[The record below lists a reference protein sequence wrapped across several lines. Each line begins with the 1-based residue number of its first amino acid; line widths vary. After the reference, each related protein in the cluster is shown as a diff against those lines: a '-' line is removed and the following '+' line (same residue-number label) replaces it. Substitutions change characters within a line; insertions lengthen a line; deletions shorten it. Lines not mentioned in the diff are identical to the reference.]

1 MNSAI
6 IVQKLWNCC
15 NALRDDLFDHDR
27 HTLERP
33 GAGQGSIV
41 LIFGKAQNRFHD
53 PAKLRRLVLTAAGPS
68 VMVERVRNALDAV
81 RAQFEATQNS

>member
-1 MNSAI
+1 MNSAT

-33 GAGQGSIV
+33 GAGQGTIG
-41 LIFGKAQNRFHD
+41 LIFGKAQNKFEN
-53 PAKLRRLVLTAAGPS
+53 PAKLRRLVDLVDHENES
-68 VMVERVRNALDAV
+68 VMGVALG
-81 RAQFEATQNS
+81 EA